1 MRHGITSQPVV
12 QQAARIRALRFNG
25 SEMRREDFA
34 YSLPPAL
41 IAQTPPAERDAGR
54 LLDLTAAISR
64 HRRIRE
70 LPELLQPGDLL
81 VVNDTQVI
89 KARLRGVKDS
99 GGHAEILVERII
111 DDNTAL
117 CQIRVSKKLLP
128 GRNILLESAAGSERL
143 EILGR
148 EGEFYRLAFPTPV
161 LEVLECY
168 GHTPLPPYI
177 DRPADEED
185 LLRYQT
191 VFNQHAGAVAAPT
204 AGLHFSEALLGRIA
218 QRGTKLAK
226 LTLHVGAGTFQ
237 PVRVSDLQQHRMH
250 AERYCIPDA
259 TAEAIREVKHRGGRV
274 IAVGTTVVRAL
285 ESALRRNC
293 TELPDAGWGET
304 ELFITPG
311 FEFKCVDALV
321 TNFHL
326 PESSLLMLV
335 GAFTGMDLMR
345 EAYRQAV
352 EQKYRFFSYGDAMF
366 IS

>member
-1 MRHGITSQPVV
+1 
-12 QQAARIRALRFNG
+12 
-25 SEMRREDFA
+25 MRREDFA

-54 LLDLTAAISR
+54 LLDVTAANCQ
-64 HRRIRE
+64 HRWIRD
-70 LPELLQPGDLL
+70 LPDLLQPEDLL

-99 GGHAEILVERII
+99 GGDAEILVERIT

-117 CQIRVSKKLLP
+117 CQIRVSKKLRP
-128 GRNILLESAAGSERL
+128 GRCILLESAAGRARL

-148 EGEFYRLAFPTPV
+148 EGEFYRLAFPAPV

-168 GHTPLPPYI
+168 GQTPLPPYI
-177 DRPADEED
+177 TRPADEAD
-185 LLRYQT
+185 LVRYQT
-191 VFNQHAGAVAAPT
+191 VFNRHAGAVAAPT
-204 AGLHFSEALLGRIA
+204 AGLHFSADLLSRIA
-218 QRGTKLAK
+218 QRGTKFAT

-237 PVRVSDLQQHRMH
+237 PIRVSDLAEHTMH
-250 AERYCIPDA
+250 AERYCIPAA
-259 TAEAIREVKHRGGRV
+259 TAVALQEVKRRGGKV

-285 ESALRRNC
+285 ESAFQKSC
-293 TELPDAGWGET
+293 TELPEAGWGET

-311 FEFKCVDALV
+311 FEFRCVDTLV

-335 GAFTGMDLMR
+335 CAFAGYEKAMS
-345 EAYRQAV
+345 AYRLAV
-352 EQKYRFFSYGDAMF
+352 ENRYRFFSYGDAMLLSR
-366 IS
+366 IVVSSRRGNA

>member
-1 MRHGITSQPVV
+1 
-12 QQAARIRALRFNG
+12 
-25 SEMRREDFA
+25 MRRDDFA

-54 LLDLTAAISR
+54 LLDLTAATSR
-64 HRRIRE
+64 HRWIRE
-70 LPELLQPGDLL
+70 LPGLMQPGDLL

-99 GGHAEILVERII
+99 GGNAEILVERII

-117 CQIRVSKKLLP
+117 CQIRVSKKLLV
-128 GRNILLESAAGSERL
+128 GRYILLESAAGRERL

-148 EGEFYRLAFPTPV
+148 EGEFYRLAFPLPV
-161 LEVLECY
+161 LEVLESY

-177 DRPADEED
+177 ARPADEED

-204 AGLHFSEALLGRIA
+204 AGLHFSADLLSRVA
-218 QRGTKLAK
+218 QRGTKLAM

-237 PVRVSDLQQHRMH
+237 PIRVSDLSQHRMH
-250 AERYCIPDA
+250 AERYCIPVA
-259 TAEAIREVKHRGGRV
+259 TAEAIQEVKHRGGKV

-285 ESALRRNC
+285 ESAIQKSC
-293 TELPDAGWGET
+293 AELPCAGWGET

-335 GAFTGMDLMR
+335 CAFAGYEKVMG
-345 EAYRQAV
+345 AYRLAV
-352 EQKYRFFSYGDAMF
+352 ENQYRFFSYGDAMLL
-366 IS
+366 SRSEEGKHEL